1 MMPARKVLLVQLARD
16 VQLNSDG
23 TISPIYI
30 DLDPDTDIERM
41 GPYVQQIV
49 PHVITRGATTNHK
62 WNVVF
67 RYSGEGRSWSN
78 PIDLFTPIV
87 AGSGYA
93 IQAAYTTTTNFGLR
107 MKYALRV
114 ENSSAGTIQSA
125 NVSAWVALH
134 FWS

>member
-1 MMPARKVLLVQLARD
+1 MPARKVLLVPLARD

-23 TISPIYI
+23 TITPIYI
-30 DLDPDTDIERM
+30 DLEPETDIERM
-41 GPYVQQIV
+41 GPYLQQIV
-49 PHVITRGATTNHK
+49 PHSITRGATANHK

-67 RYSGEGRSWSN
+67 RYSGEGRSWSA

-87 AGSGYA
+87 AGSTYT
-93 IQAAYTTTTNFGLR
+93 IHAAYTTATNFGLK

-114 ENSSAGTIQSA
+114 ENSAAGTIQSA